1 MSRFDYVRCST
12 GDYPPAHAVK
22 GGFDGGPSYHAR
34 GIVNGKMIPGKV
46 GTRRSGNP
54 MIGACIPYGNK
65 ENRIHDFEVLTS
77 LCEVNY
83 VHCRTGDHPPK
94 NAVPGGYD
102 GGESYHARG
111 TVNGKLIPGKV
122 GVNTSGGT
130 LVGACIA
137 YGNKEHRIHDFEVL
151 VIDPDKIIHVDFDV
165 DHGKLLHSTPKVI
178 AKQTLNNDTSREQS
192 MEFSYNEQVS
202 TTSSFQ
208 HTAGVEITVGTSFQ
222 CGVPCLAEGKIEVG
236 VTASYQHSWGKS
248 ETTSKSYTG
257 KVPVRTNKNT
267 AVVCKAIIKE
277 AKLEVPYK
285 IHFESGRTSSG
296 IWHGVSTWDFHVTF
310 DERKK

>member
-1 MSRFDYVRCST
+1 MSRFDYVRCSA
-12 GDYPPAHAVK
+12 GDYPPANAVK

-46 GTRRSGNP
+46 GTPGSGDC
-54 MIGACIPYGNK
+54 MVGACIPYGNK

-94 NAVPGGYD
+94 NAVQGGYD

-111 TVNGKLIPGKV
+111 TVSGKLIPGKV
-122 GVNTSGGT
+122 GISGGA
-130 LVGACIA
+130 LKGACIA
-137 YGNKEHRIHDFEVL
+137 YGSKEHRIHYFEVL
-151 VIDPDKIIHVDFDV
+151 VIEPDKVVRVDFDV
-165 DHGKLLHSTPKVI
+165 DNGKLLHSKPRVI
-178 AKQTLNNDTSREQS
+178 AEEDLNNGTSDHQS

-208 HTAGVEITVGTSFQ
+208 RTSGEEITVGIAFK
-222 CGVPCLAEGKIEVG
+222 CGVPCVVDGKIEVG
-236 VTASYQHSWGKS
+236 EKASYSWGKS
-248 ETTSKSYTG
+248 KTTSKSYTG
-257 KVPVRTNKNT
+257 KVPVRAKPHT
-267 AVVCKAIIKE
+267 VVECKAVITH

-296 IWHGVSTWDFHVTF
+296 VWHGASTWGFRVTI
-310 DERKK
+310 DEKKK